1 MARDLEY
8 QARQLIGKNYGV
20 AKATTEKLLSNVKSI
35 TNFLVNQYGLQK
47 IGDVKTKM
55 VNAYFENMKSAG
67 YAASTM
73 QSHAA
78 AWRTIAE
85 AVGKRNIVPRTNA
98 QLGVERADRY
108 APKFAN
114 AERIENI
121 RSALY
126 TKSENLGVAHD
137 LREAFGL
144 RAMESIRSCKVEL
157 VDGKEFLCVEGAKG
171 GRPRSIQIETEQQ
184 RIAIARVQA
193 IAERQGTPGL
203 IPADKTLK
211 EFYNLQKNTL
221 HNLGATKAQNA
232 NMHALRHDY
241 AQRLAKSGINDKV
254 IAERLGHNR
263 EEVVK
268 HYK

>member
-108 APKFAN
+108 SPKIADTN
-114 AERIENI
+114 KIESI
-121 RSALY
+121 RQALY
-126 TKSENLGVAHD
+126 EKSESLGAAHD
-137 LREAFGL
+137 MRQAFGL
-144 RAMESIRSCKVEL
+144 RAMESIRSSRVDAI
-157 VDGKEFLCVEGAKG
+157 DGKEYLRVDGAKG
-171 GRPRSIQIETEQQ
+171 GRPRSIIIETEQQ
-184 RIAIARVQA
+184 RVAIARVQA
-193 IAERQGTPGL
+193 IAARQGTPGL
-203 IPADKTLK
+203 IPADKNLK
-211 EFYNLQKNTL
+211 EF
-221 HNLGATKAQNA
+221 
-232 NMHALRHDY
+232 
-241 AQRLAKSGINDKV
+241 
-254 IAERLGHNR
+254 
-263 EEVVK
+263 
-268 HYK
+268 